1 MGALT
6 RALRNENPSDSTLET
21 FVFGT
26 KEAALPPTLPFVASP
41 APAPT
46 PASTP
51 TASLISVTLPTLRHP
66 QHQKHLN
73 LNLNLSPLNP
83 RRLA

>member
-41 APAPT
+41 APPPT

-51 TASLISVTLPTLRHP
+51 TASLISETLPTLKHP